1 MGSHNDE
8 EGAVELGRTGSP
20 LMRTAAIIA
29 IMLCAVAVAC
39 GGTHATVKDGAD
51 SPQAAPPPS
60 ETGGFNG
67 ARSWSYLKTIVDF
80 GPRPPGSANIHRE
93 QHYLVRQLQ
102 SFGCQVEQNN
112 FDAQTK
118 IGNLK
123 MENIVAKIPGKHPG
137 AILLLTHYDTLR
149 LPGFVGADD
158 GGSSTAM
165 LLEIAHDLCG
175 HPGPLA
181 VWIAFLDGEEDQTN
195 FTSSYEAQTV
205 WSNSNA
211 LYGSREMAARL
222 ALSGKLKR
230 VKAVM
235 LADMIG
241 DSHLR
246 IDKDSNST
254 PWLVNLVWGVAN
266 RLGYSR
272 YFLSKSMA
280 VDDDH
285 IPFLHHGASAIDV
298 IDFNYPYWHT
308 VQDTLDKCSPHSL
321 AVVGH
326 VFLASIKAL
335 DKKFAPPAHAGK

>member
-1 MGSHNDE
+1 MDSRNETEPDHDASLLAR
-8 EGAVELGRTGSP
+8 AVAVFAL
-20 LMRTAAIIA
+20 I
-29 IMLCAVAVAC
+29 LCAVAVAC
-39 GGTHATVKDGAD
+39 GGAHVLGKDAAGSD
-51 SPQAAPPPS
+51 GPQTAPPPS
-60 ETGGFNG
+60 QTGGFNG
-67 ARSWSYLKTIVDF
+67 TRAWSYLKKIQSF
-80 GPRPPGSANIHRE
+80 GPRPPASANIHRE
-93 QHYLVRQLQ
+93 QHYLVDQLQ
-102 SFGCQVEQNN
+102 SLGCKVSEDN
-112 FDAQTK
+112 FQAQTA

-123 MENIVAKIPGKHPG
+123 MENIVAKIPGKNPG
-137 AILLLTHYDTLR
+137 IILLLTHYDTLR

-158 GGSSTAM
+158 GGSSTALM
-165 LLEIAHDLCG
+165 LEVARDLCG
-175 HPGPLA
+175 HPGPLT

-195 FTSSYEAQTV
+195 FTTAQQAQTV
-205 WSNSNA
+205 WSDNNA
-211 LYGSREMAARL
+211 LFGSRELAARM
-222 ALSGKLKR
+222 ALSGKLKQ

-241 DSHLR
+241 DAHLR

-254 PWLVNLVWGVAN
+254 PWLVDLVWGQAK

-285 IPFLHHGASAIDV
+285 IPFLHHGVAAIDV

-326 VFLASIKAL
+326 VFLASIQAL
-335 DKKFAPPAHAGK
+335 DKKFVPTAHAGK